1 MFMTVQTMVKA
12 VVVSTVPSG
21 LGARRRF
28 LRTIEKSRRMQ
39 RAGGLGPHLGFLPA
53 TSSAATLSRYGIMR
67 QRRLKAYRCDR
78 VAGCDELVMMV
89 VNQALP
95 FAVQLPNFWNV
106 RWSVNVKTFT

>member
-12 VVVSTVPSG
+12 VVMSTVPSG

-53 TSSAATLSRYGIMR
+53 TSSAATLSHYGIMR
-67 QRRLKAYRCDR
+67 QRRLKAYRCDH

-89 VNQALP
+89 VDERL
-95 FAVQLPNFWNV
+95 
-106 RWSVNVKTFT
+106 SFTVELADF